1 MLSDRKE
8 QSDTYKYYINIAF
21 RRLISLRPELV
32 LTPGWN
38 SETIDNRRVS
48 CDDFDKIPM
57 LDLTPWTENA
67 DIRG

>member
-8 QSDTYKYYINIAF
+8 QSDTYRYYINIAF
-21 RRLISLRPELV
+21 RRLISIRPPLG
-32 LTPGWN
+32 LTWN
-38 SETIDNRRVS
+38 SVAIDNRRVS

-67 DIRG
+67 DILG